1 MPDKKKPELYIIKG
15 DSETPKPKAT
25 AKKRRLTAK
34 QERFV
39 AEVIKGA
46 TASDAYRKA
55 YDVGGDKS
63 KGKAPM
69 KASAIWTE
77 SSRLMGNPMVASR
90 LQASRD
96 SIQRSAASSALTRR
110 RWIVER
116 LEQEAQDMEDGS
128 SSSRVRALEMLG
140 RDSEVNMW
148 KDEVS
153 ISTNDQTPEQVKAE
167 LEEKLTA
174 LLSGSG

>member
-1 MPDKKKPELYIIKG
+1 MTDKKKPDLYIIKG

-39 AEVIKGA
+39 AEVIKVA

-55 YDVGGDKS
+55 YDAEG
-63 KGKAPM
+63 M
-69 KASAIWTE
+69 KASAIWVE
-77 SSRLMGNPMVASR
+77 SSRMMGNPIVALR
-90 LQASRD
+90 LQAHRD
-96 SIQRSAASSALTRR
+96 SIQRSAVSSALTRR

-116 LEQEAQDMEDGS
+116 LEHEAAHAESDAA
-128 SSSRVRALEMLG
+128 RVRSLELLG
-140 RDSEVNMW
+140 KTTDIKLFADIVETS
-148 KDEVS
+148 S
-153 ISTNDQTPEQVKAE
+153 NDQSPEQVKAE

>member
-1 MPDKKKPELYIIKG
+1 MTDKKKPDLYIIEG
-15 DSETPKPKAT
+15 DSPAPKPKAT

-46 TASDAYRKA
+46 TASDAYRTA
-55 YDVGGDKS
+55 YDVGGDES
-63 KGKAPM
+63 KGRAPM
-69 KASAIWTE
+69 KASAIWSE

-90 LQASRD
+90 LQAHRD
-96 SIQRSAASSALTRR
+96 RIAASVVSSALTRR

-116 LEQEAQDMEDGS
+116 LEHEAANAESDAA
-128 SSSRVRALEMLG
+128 RVRSLELLG
-140 RDSEVNMW
+140 KTTDIKLFADIVET
-148 KDEVS
+148 
-153 ISTNDQTPEQVKAE
+153 STNDSSPEQVKAE
-167 LEEKLTA
+167 LEQKLTA

>member
-1 MPDKKKPELYIIKG
+1 MTDKKKPDLYIIKG
-15 DSETPKPKAT
+15 DSEPPKPKAT

-90 LQASRD
+90 LQASRA

-116 LEQEAQDMEDGS
+116 LE
-128 SSSRVRALEMLG
+128 ALAKDPDTSDAVVCRSLELLG
-140 RDSEVNMW
+140 KDSEVRLFSSVI
-148 KDEVS
+148 ET
-153 ISTNDQTPEQVKAE
+153 STSSESPEQVRAA
-167 LEEKLTA
+167 LETKLTS
-174 LLSGSG
+174 LLEGNG

>member
-1 MPDKKKPELYIIKG
+1 LYIIEG
-15 DSETPKPKAT
+15 DSEPPKAKAT

-39 AEVIKGA
+39 AEVIKGS

-55 YDVGGDKS
+55 YDAEG
-63 KGKAPM
+63 M
-69 KASAIWTE
+69 KASAIWVE
-77 SSRLMGNPMVASR
+77 SSRMMGNPIVALR
-90 LQASRD
+90 LQAHRD
-96 SIQRSAASSALTRR
+96 SIQRSAVSSALTRR

-116 LEQEAQDMEDGS
+116 LEHEAAHAESDAA
-128 SSSRVRALEMLG
+128 RVRSLELLG
-140 RDSEVNMW
+140 KTTDIKLFADIVETS
-148 KDEVS
+148 S
-153 ISTNDQTPEQVKAE
+153 NDQSPEQVKAE

>member
-46 TASDAYRKA
+46 TASDAYRTA
-55 YDVGGDKS
+55 YDAEG
-63 KGKAPM
+63 M
-69 KASAIWTE
+69 KASAIWVE
-77 SSRLMGNPMVASR
+77 SSRMMGNPIVALR
-90 LQASRD
+90 LQAHRD
-96 SIQRSAASSALTRR
+96 SIQRSAVSSALTRR

-116 LEQEAQDMEDGS
+116 LEHEAANAESDAA
-128 SSSRVRALEMLG
+128 RVRSLELLG
-140 RDSEVNMW
+140 KTTDIKLFADIVETS
-148 KDEVS
+148 S
-153 ISTNDQTPEQVKAE
+153 NDQSPEQVKAE

>member
-1 MPDKKKPELYIIKG
+1 MPDKKKPDLYIIKG

-46 TASDAYRKA
+46 TASDAYRAA

-77 SSRLMGNPMVASR
+77 SSRLMGNTMVASR
-90 LQASRD
+90 LQAHRD
-96 SIQRSAASSALTRR
+96 SVARSVVSSALTRR

-116 LEQEAQDMEDGS
+116 LEHEAANAESDAA
-128 SSSRVRALEMLG
+128 RVRSLELLG
-140 RDSEVNMW
+140 KTTDIKLFADIVETS
-148 KDEVS
+148 S
-153 ISTNDQTPEQVKAE
+153 NDQSPEQVKAE

>member
-1 MPDKKKPELYIIKG
+1 MSEAMTDKKKPDLYIIEG
-15 DSETPKPKAT
+15 DSEPPKAKAT

-39 AEVIKGA
+39 AEVIKGS

-55 YDVGGDKS
+55 YDAEG
-63 KGKAPM
+63 M
-69 KASAIWTE
+69 KASAIWVE
-77 SSRLMGNPMVASR
+77 SSRMMGNPIVALR
-90 LQASRD
+90 LQAHRD
-96 SIQRSAASSALTRR
+96 SIQRSAVSSALTRR

-116 LEQEAQDMEDGS
+116 LEHEAAHAESDAA
-128 SSSRVRALEMLG
+128 RVRSLELLG
-140 RDSEVNMW
+140 KTTDIKLFADIVETS
-148 KDEVS
+148 S
-153 ISTNDQTPEQVKAE
+153 NDQSPEQVKAE